1 METPV
6 RVMFASSEVAP
17 FATFSEMGKVIR
29 LLPEHLQET
38 GSFESRIMMP
48 RYGLISER
56 RNRLHEVIR
65 LSGAEIES
73 GSRRETLK
81 VKVASIPG
89 IRLQVYFMDNPHFF
103 KRKGV
108 YQSTKQG
115 LFSDNPE
122 RALFFAR
129 SVFQTSEKLGWA
141 PGVIHAHGWIAGLI
155 PVLLRT
161 TYADHPLFA
170 DTKVVYSTD
179 GFVSETPLSDTVL
192 KQAGLNG
199 ADLPTE
205 HAVEQLGYAF
215 ADATAY
221 GDGLAAPTDD
231 AIALNADSEDLTDR
245 AITLYTQLVSE
256 RSVAA

>member
-1 METPV
+1 MANPTRILFV
-6 RVMFASSEVAP
+6 AGEVEP
-17 FATFSEMGKVIR
+17 FAKVSEAATLVR
-29 LLPEHLQET
+29 QLPEHLQET
-38 GSFESRIMMP
+38 GDFEARIMMP
-48 RYGLISER
+48 RYGTISER
-56 RNRLHEVIR
+56 KNRLHEVIR
-65 LSGAEIES
+65 LSGTHIPMGEET
-73 GSRRETLK
+73 ETLK

-179 GFVSETPLSDTVL
+179 GFVSETPLSETLL

-199 ADLPTE
+199 TDSSTE

-221 GDGLAAPTDD
+221 GNGHAPPSDEAVSLD
-231 AIALNADSEDLTDR
+231 HDSEELTER
-245 AITLYTQLVSE
+245 AVALYTQLVSE
-256 RSVAA
+256 GSVAA